1 MKFQI
6 DPKAQMWIMA
16 AVALLYIGAQN
27 SVSLPLG
34 IPEWVGPY
42 IHSWSNFII
51 QIYLVLAPIL
61 LPGFSSSLPGPLAPP
76 DSPIVKAA
84 TDAAAKAA
92 NEVGVM
98 IVVGEARS

>member
-16 AVALLYIGAQN
+16 TVALLYIGAQN
-27 SVSLPLG
+27 SIALPLG
-34 IPEWVGPY
+34 IPEWIGPY
-42 IHSWSNFII
+42 LHSWSNFLI

-76 DSPIVKAA
+76 DPPVVKAA
-84 TDAAAKAA
+84 MAEAAGSAK
-92 NEVGVM
+92 
-98 IVVGEARS
+98 